1 MKVVSTF
8 LKAGVPLGKIQKF
21 RELLEENATRLTDK
35 HGMYDYLPFI
45 LSEEE
50 NRICTEIDGR
60 HVAVIFDGTSRVDE
74 ALAIILRFV
83 DSDWCI
89 QQRLVRVSMLAKSLT
104 GEELARELI
113 SVLSVTYSIT
123 SNSLL
128 AAMRD
133 GASVNNVA
141 IQTLKIV
148 YPLVNDIRCFSH
160 TIDHVGVCFET
171 PALSDFITLWICLFS
186 HSPKTRLLWR
196 SRTNKSMS
204 SYSATRWWS
213 KWEVI
218 KDVMVY
224 FTDVEPFLRENED
237 VGLHLRPKLL
247 KFLTTL
253 RLCRNFALK

>member
-8 LKAGVPLGKIQKF
+8 LKAGVPLGIIQKF
-21 RELLEENATRLTDK
+21 RELLEENATRLTNK

-60 HVAVIFDGTSRVDE
+60 YVAVIFDGTSRVGE

-89 QQRLVRVSMLAKSLT
+89 QQRLVRVSVLAKSVT

-133 GASVNNVA
+133 EASVNNVA

-148 YPLVNDIRCFSH
+148 YPLVIDIRCFSH
-160 TIDHVGVCFET
+160 TNDHVVPLGFRFYGKTELAHKKQKLYV
-171 PALSDFITLWICLFS
+171 ALS
-186 HSPKTRLLWR
+186 
-196 SRTNKSMS
+196 N
-204 SYSATRWWS
+204 
-213 KWEVI
+213 
-218 KDVMVY
+218 
-224 FTDVEPFLRENED
+224 
-237 VGLHLRPKLL
+237 
-247 KFLTTL
+247 
-253 RLCRNFALK
+253 

>member
-1 MKVVSTF
+1 MTQRVSPAQRVREFPTESFTVSHSRLFCSACREQLSLKRSIVKNHIESVKHRNAKERLAKNGARERDIASSLKKFNEQEHQKGETLPEQQQVYQVKVVSTF

-35 HGMYDYLPFI
+35 HGMYNHLPFI

-60 HVAVIFDGTSRVDE
+60 HVAVIFDGTSRIGE

-113 SVLSVTYSIT
+113 SLLSVTYSIT
-123 SNSLL
+123 SNSVL

-141 IQTLKIV
+141 IQTLNCV
-148 YPLVNDIRCFSH
+148 SSSH
-160 TIDHVGVCFET
+160 
-171 PALSDFITLWICLFS
+171 
-186 HSPKTRLLWR
+186 
-196 SRTNKSMS
+196 
-204 SYSATRWWS
+204 
-213 KWEVI
+213 
-218 KDVMVY
+218 
-224 FTDVEPFLRENED
+224 
-237 VGLHLRPKLL
+237 
-247 KFLTTL
+247 
-253 RLCRNFALK
+253 